1 VDYRIGSLT
10 EAASAGSAG
19 AASAESAGAALVARV
34 GGVSIPVTKASIKA
48 ATFHNLEIVQ
58 AESGWSTQI
67 TFDV

>member
-1 VDYRIGSLT
+1 VDYRIESLT
-10 EAASAGSAG
+10 EAASVD
-19 AASAESAGAALVARV
+19 SAGAALVARV
-34 GGVSIPVTKASIKA
+34 GGVSLPVTKARIKA